1 MIGVDYLVLTLYM
14 LGVLAVGL
22 LFARLN
28 RSASDMFAAG
38 GQSPWWASGLSGFM
52 TMFSAGTFVVWGGI
66 AYKFGF
72 VAVAI
77 NLCYGV
83 AALAVGYFVAGRWK
97 RLGIRTPAQ
106 FIGLRYGRTALHFY
120 TWSMMVF
127 RIVGVAVAMYS
138 LAVVLVALMPLGEGN
153 PLRDPATGHMSLT
166 WAIVIFGGI
175 VVVYTMVGGLW
186 AVLMTDVL
194 QFIVLNLAVI
204 FVVPL
209 MFMRTG
215 GVAGFVQDA
224 PPNFFHL
231 TGGGYT
237 WIFLAGWCAIHFFM
251 VGADWAFVQRFIC
264 VPNERDARK
273 SSYLFGVLYL
283 VSPLLW
289 LLPPLIWRVR
299 HPLAPGA
306 TSAEIDHAAE
316 QAYIMA
322 CQSVLPAGM
331 VGLMVAAMFSA
342 TASMVSSQLNVFA
355 GVLTSDIYERLI
367 NPQATQRRLVW
378 IGRVFTVVLGATLLG
393 IALAIPYLGGAEK
406 VIVGITSLLVGPLM
420 APTLWGLFFRRINAK
435 AVFITSGVCFAAGFL
450 VKYGIQSQW
459 LTDHAKTMDILL
471 GVALP
476 VVVLEIIRALGRSTS
491 AGWQRVEN
499 FETAERAAAVKTTAN
514 RLPAIVVAWAMG
526 LCGLLM
532 AGLAINDPE
541 DRGLLALF
549 AITLWALAAT
559 VYGLSWWRFRA
570 MQQEVSHA
578 AS

>member
-14 LGVLAVGL
+14 LGVLAVGM

-38 GQSPWWASGLSGFM
+38 GQSPWWASGLSAFM

-66 AYKFGF
+66 AYKFGL

-106 FIGLRYGRTALHFY
+106 FIQLRYGQTALHFY

-153 PLRDPATGHMSLT
+153 PLRDPTTGHMSLT

-175 VVVYTMVGGLW
+175 VVMYTMIGGLW

-209 MFMRTG
+209 MFMREG
-215 GVAGFVQDA
+215 GVGAFVRDA
-224 PPNFFHL
+224 PPDFFQL

-264 VPNERDARK
+264 VPNDRDARR

-283 VSPLLW
+283 VSPILW

-306 TSAEIDHAAE
+306 TGAEIDHAAE

-355 GVLTSDIYERLI
+355 GVLTSDIYEGLI
-367 NPQATQRRLVW
+367 NPTASQRRLVW
-378 IGRVFTVVLGATLLG
+378 VGRLCTVGLGATLLS

-406 VIVGITSLLVGPLM
+406 VIVSITSLLVGPLM
-420 APTLWGLFFRRINAK
+420 APTLWGLFFRRIDAR
-435 AVFITSGVCFAAGFL
+435 AVFITAGVCFTAGL
-450 VKYGIQSQW
+450 IVKYGIPTQW
-459 LTDHAKTMDILL
+459 LADNAKTMDILM

-476 VVVLEIIRALGRSTS
+476 VAVLEIIRVCSRSTS
-491 AGWQRVEN
+491 MGWQRVVNYE
-499 FETAERAAAVKTTAN
+499 AVERAAALKTTAS
-514 RLPAIVVAWAMG
+514 RLPAIVVAWSLA
-526 LCGLLM
+526 LCGVLM
-532 AGLAINDPE
+532 AGLAIHDPQ
-541 DRGLLALF
+541 DRGLLGLF
-549 AITLWALAAT
+549 AVTLGVLAAV

-570 MQQEVSHA
+570 ANREMSHA
-578 AS
+578 AL